1 MTPLSLSVGGCRKL
15 LLLRGARELLLP
27 AEYMVSGGLARAVS
41 EPLLAEGVGEDDDDD
56 VAGGE
61 GDQCNK
67 TELKQPEP
75 GKEHDILSLAKEFV
89 KDADEE
95 EREERREKELCERVR
110 EVQEEMVLLRNDIW
124 RLRREEETGVEE
136 VVEGGD
142 EANKLGGN
150 WRKLGSGDE
159 PEGSSENDCNKPKC
173 DTEEKP
179 KKVLSNEQSDSVQTL
194 PLLSLPKFQDCSV
207 QCSLD
212 LSPPTEDTATN
223 HLPLE
228 RPKTHLAKLPTPE
241 RRPGRELS
249 FIRQGSSELRGRG
262 SGGGL
267 GRGARELEG
276 RTGDGPGKRDESDF
290 SSDDEVQNYIS
301 MGLFDI

>member
-1 MTPLSLSVGGCRKL
+1 M
-15 LLLRGARELLLP
+15 LRGARELLLP
-27 AEYMVSGGLARAVS
+27 GEYMAPGGLARAVS

-56 VAGGE
+56 VAGGD

-75 GKEHDILSLAKEFV
+75 GKEHDILSPAKEFV
-89 KDADEE
+89 KDTDEE

-110 EVQEEMVLLRNDIW
+110 EVQEEMVLLRKDIR
-124 RLRREEETGVEE
+124 RLRRGEETGVEQVE
-136 VVEGGD
+136 GVVEIGD
-142 EANKLGGN
+142 DANKLRGN

-159 PEGSSENDCNKPKC
+159 PEGLSEKNCNKPKC

-179 KKVLSNEQSDSVQTL
+179 KQVLSNEQSESVPTL
-194 PLLSLPKFQDCSV
+194 PLLSLPKLQDFSV

-212 LSPPTEDTATN
+212 LSPSIEHTATN
-223 HLPLE
+223 HLHLE
-228 RPKTHLAKLPTPE
+228 RPKTHLSKLPTPE
-241 RRPGRELS
+241 SGPGRELS
-249 FIRQGSSELRGRG
+249 FIRQGTSELTGRG

-267 GRGARELEG
+267 GRGASEVEG
-276 RTGDGPGKRDESDF
+276 RTGEGLGQRDESDF
-290 SSDDEVQNYIS
+290 SSEDEVQNYIS